1 MLKVVL
7 LDLDGIVI
15 RPRFK
20 YFSDKYSEE
29 YKIPLSEIT
38 PFFKNEYKKAARGE
52 ISIRDILPE
61 YLKKWGWTKSFNEFL
76 DYWFHGERTLDVNVL
91 EIIKKLREKGV
102 KVFLASDNEKERANY
117 IMNDL
122 ELKDVFDGAFFSYQL
137 GHTKSEPEFFQ
148 KILKD
153 LKLKAKDVEYWDDDQ
168 KNVDV
173 AKSVGI
179 NARLYDSF
187 ESFMKHLFSG

>member
-1 MLKVVL
+1 MLKIIL

-15 RPRFK
+15 RPRYK
-20 YFSDKYSEE
+20 YFSEKYSEE
-29 YKIPLSEIT
+29 YKIPLSELT
-38 PFFKNEYKKAARGE
+38 PFFTNEYKKAARGE
-52 ISIRDILPE
+52 ISIREVLPE
-61 YLKKWGWTKSFNEFL
+61 YLKKWRWGKSPDEFL
-76 DYWFHGERTLDVNVL
+76 NYWFHEERTIDVNVL
-91 EIIKKLREKGV
+91 DIVKKLREDGV
-102 KVFLASDNEKERANY
+102 KVYLASDNEKERANY

-153 LKLKAKDVEYWDDDQ
+153 LKLKGRDVEYWDDDQ

-179 NARLYDSF
+179 DAKFYDNF
-187 ESFMKHLFSG
+187 EEFKLGVLQI